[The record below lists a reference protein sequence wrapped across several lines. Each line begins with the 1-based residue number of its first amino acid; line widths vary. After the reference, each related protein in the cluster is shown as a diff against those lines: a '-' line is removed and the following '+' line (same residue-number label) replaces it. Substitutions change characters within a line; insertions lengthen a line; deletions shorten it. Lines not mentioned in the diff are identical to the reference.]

1 MRFGDSVKQL
11 RSCLIG
17 VVVVACSTAPVAS
30 PSVGSNPTPSPIAI
44 AVTPTAA
51 VTGAPTA
58 VTNATPSVIAAAA
71 WSRGIYLQAV
81 DPAIGFYASNTRL
94 MSVTRTLQR
103 AELHGEVAWLYLG
116 PWSPDG
122 TAVVGGDRTGASYV
136 IWPDA
141 LTKLPQTNWTWL
153 DAATLTGVILTTN
166 NNVDLV
172 RVDAR
177 SGQIQKREPLGAIG
191 MSGAVV
197 SPTGDWVAFSTAVPD
212 SPGEAIT
219 LSPTQRV
226 TSGPRTFPAGWLPD
240 GRFVFIR
247 QGAVTTVE
255 ARDPGRSDATVL
267 GRFTTIIEA
276 LAQPSSAVVVVH
288 DVRTNQL
295 WTLRGG
301 EPRAVPLQVTFTDQ
315 VMMDSISRDGRTL
328 TFSGPGNRTG
338 TIDLE
343 SGVVTY
349 MCDAGCWRLVVN

>member
-17 VVVVACSTAPVAS
+17 VVVVACSTVPVAS
-30 PSVGSNPTPSPIAI
+30 LSVGPSRTPSPIGI
-44 AVTPTAA
+44 AATTAA
-51 VTGAPTA
+51 ATGAPTA
-58 VTNATPSVIAAAA
+58 VTNATPSAAA
-71 WSRGIYLQAV
+71 WSRGIYLQAI

-94 MSVTRTLQR
+94 IAVSRTLQR
-103 AELHGEVAWLYLG
+103 TELRGEIAWLYLG

-122 TAVVGGDRTGASYV
+122 TAVIGGDRTGASYV

-141 LTKLPQTNWTWL
+141 LTKLPQTYWTWL
-153 DAATLTGVILTTN
+153 DASTLSGVVQTTN
-166 NNVDLV
+166 NNVELV

-177 SGQIQKREPLGAIG
+177 SGQIQKREALGAIG
-191 MSGAVV
+191 MSGATV
-197 SPTGDWVAFSTAVPD
+197 SPKGDWVGFSTAVPD

-226 TSGPRTFPAGWLPD
+226 SSGPRTFPAGWLPD
-240 GRFVFIR
+240 GRFIFIR

-255 ARDPGRSDATVL
+255 ARDPARSDATVL
-267 GRFTTIIEA
+267 GRFATLIEA

-288 DVRTNQL
+288 DVRTNEL

-301 EPRAVPLQVTFTDQ
+301 EPRRVPVQVTFTDQ

-328 TFSGPGNRTG
+328 SFSGPGNRSG
-338 TIDLE
+338 TVDLE
-343 SGVVTY
+343 TGLVTY
-349 MCDAGCWRLVVN
+349 VCDAGCWRLVVN